1 MKMTGEAA
9 AGLAGQTIVTGGSMR
24 DNYESALSTSYEMQR
39 QSGVAVDLRQVMEA
53 VGKTTGQLRAQLGG
67 STDAIVE
74 AVTQAKILGMELS
87 DVASAGKQ
95 LLDFESSINNELEA
109 ELLTGKQLN
118 LEKARLAALT
128 GDQATLTKELAK
140 NMGDFTDFSKMNT
153 LQQDAL
159 AKSMG
164 MTSDQLSD
172 ILFKQEVQGKTARQ
186 LREMGKDELAAQM
199 ERTTAQDKFNATM
212 DKLKGLIADIVSP
225 LLPLLDMLMPLMDM
239 IGKFVKALMP
249 VINFIKLALA
259 AVVDTINAIVGGLLE
274 IFTLGMADTS
284 GMYNYD
290 STAASFDS
298 MVDYGFGGNDLGSG
312 PAGAKP
318 GLEDG
323 GIATKAVEVVVG
335 EGGEHEAIVPLSKA
349 SQMGF
354 GGDTTVQAQPE
365 FNYDKLASAMGKVNL
380 TATTKFDDFGSRS
393 NLAQTGIKNNTL
405 KNQSSFA

>member
-1 MKMTGEAA
+1 
-9 AGLAGQTIVTGGSMR
+9 
-24 DNYESALSTSYEMQR
+24 
-39 QSGVAVDLRQVMEA
+39 
-53 VGKTTGQLRAQLGG
+53 
-67 STDAIVE
+67 
-74 AVTQAKILGMELS
+74 MELN
-87 DVASAGKQ
+87 DVANAGKQ

-118 LEKARLAALT
+118 LEKARMAALT

-140 NMGDFTDFSKMNT
+140 NMGDFSDFTKMNT

-172 ILFKQEVQGKTARQ
+172 ILFKQEVQGKTARE
-186 LREMGKDELAAQM
+186 LRAMGKDELAAQM

-212 DKLKGLIADIVSP
+212 DKLKSLIADIVSP
-225 LLPLLDMLMPLMDM
+225 FLPLLDMLMPLMDM

-249 VINFIKLALA
+249 VINFIKLALT

-274 IFTLGMADTS
+274 VLTLGMADTS

-290 STAASFDS
+290 NTAASYDS
-298 MVDYGFGGNDLGSG
+298 MVDYGFGGEDVGSG

-318 GLEDG
+318 GMKDG
-323 GIATKAVEVVVG
+323 GVVTKETEVVVG
-335 EGGEHEAIVPLSKA
+335 EGGEAEAIVPLSKA
-349 SQMGF
+349 NQMGF
-354 GGDTTVQAQPE
+354 GGNNTTIQAQPE
-365 FNYDKLASAMGKVNL
+365 FDYDKLAQAMGNVNL

-393 NLAQTGIKNNTL
+393 NLAQTGIKNNQL